1 VAMFIAALPMDFEQR
16 RLIEKRQVPV
26 IARGIVRPEHR
37 TICDFCRFYFAVLFP
52 NNKCLPEGRCLGVEL
67 QYFKNTALKL
77 IGRAGN
83 IA

>member
-1 VAMFIAALPMDFEQR
+1 MFIAALPMDFEQR
-16 RLIEKRQVPV
+16 RLIKKRQVPV

-37 TICDFCRFYFAVLFP
+37 TICRFYFAVLFS
-52 NNKCLPEGRCLGVEL
+52 NNNCLPKGRCLGVEL